1 MDGSLPRGA
10 GQALDAMLRQ
20 RQAIIRRDRIQET
33 RAASVTLYGFVQ
45 QAWHVLEPAT
55 PFVGG
60 WAVKAI
66 CEHLEAI
73 THGDLTRLLVTVPPG
88 MLKSLAVSVLWPAWE
103 WGPAGLPHLRYLST
117 SFSETNV
124 SRDTLKMRRLVSS
137 DWYQRHWGDLVT
149 LSSDQNAKQR
159 FENTRSGVRDGR
171 SFTSLTGGRADR
183 VIIDDPH
190 SVDGA
195 ESDLARTSV
204 GQTFREAISD
214 RLNDPTRSAI
224 VVIMQRLHERDL
236 AGVIL
241 NADLGF
247 EHLSLPM
254 LFEAEQPCRT
264 RIGFVDPRT
273 IEGELLFPER
283 FPLIA
288 VDQLKASKGAYAFA
302 SQYQQRPAPRDGGM
316 FKPQWFTVVDAAPL
330 DGEVVRAWDLAATI
344 PTPGRDPDW
353 TVGMKVRRGRDKIF
367 YIEHISRTRG
377 SPMEVQH
384 LVRRIAEADRY
395 SVRQL
400 IPQDPG
406 QAGKYQADA
415 FVRLL
420 AGYNVR
426 TQTVTGDKVTRA
438 NPASAQAEAG
448 NIKLVRGP
456 WTEAFLAEIATF
468 PSGRHDDQVDAVSDA
483 INALAGEYRQNL
495 AAW

>member
-1 MDGSLPRGA
+1 MTGSLPRGS
-10 GQALDAMLRQ
+10 GQALDALHRQ
-20 RQAIIRRDRIQET
+20 RQAIIRRDRIEEV
-33 RAASVTLYGFVQ
+33 RAASTTLYGFIQ
-45 QAWHVLEPAT
+45 QAWHVLEPTA
-55 PFVGG
+55 PFIGG
-60 WAVKAI
+60 WAVKAM
-66 CEHLEAI
+66 CDHLEAI
-73 THGDLTRLLVTVPPG
+73 TRGELTRLLMTVPPG

-117 SFSETNV
+117 SYSENNV

-137 DWYQRHWGDLVT
+137 DWYQRHWGDLVK

-159 FENTRSGVRDGR
+159 FENTRLGVRDGR
-171 SFTSLTGGRADR
+171 SYASLTGGRADR

-195 ESDLARTSV
+195 ESELARTGV

-254 LFEAEQPCRT
+254 LFEADQPCRT

-273 IEGELLFPER
+273 VEGELLFPER
-283 FPLIA
+283 FPRATVETLRA
-288 VDQLKASKGAYAFA
+288 AKGSYAFA
-302 SQYQQRPAPRDGGM
+302 SQYQQRPAPREGGM
-316 FKPQWFTVVDAAPL
+316 FKPQWFTIVEAAPS
-330 DGEVVRAWDLAATI
+330 DGQVVRAWDLAGTI
-344 PTPGRDPDW
+344 ALPGRDPDW
-353 TVGMKVRRGRDKIF
+353 TVGLRLRRARDGIF
-367 YIEHISRTRG
+367 YIEHIVRMRG
-377 SPMEVQH
+377 SPLEVQQ
-384 LVRRIAEADRY
+384 LMRRIAETDGR
-395 SVRQL
+395 SVKQL

-420 AGYNVR
+420 AGFDVR
-426 TQTVTGDKVTRA
+426 TQTVTGDKITRA
-438 NPASAQAEAG
+438 NPAAAQAEGG
-448 NIKLVRGP
+448 NIRLVRGA
-456 WTEAFLAEIATF
+456 WNEAFLAELATF
-468 PSGRHDDQVDAVSDA
+468 PSGRHDDQVDALSDA
-483 INALAGEYRQNL
+483 INALAQHRTVDYKN
-495 AAW
+495 W